1 MSISSKDW
9 KVRRAALQDNSQVCD
24 ALRLVD
30 QREITDPSAVEKFL
44 SDPACYLLF
53 ATDGDEVVGS
63 LNGYALKRPY
73 RPEPQFLLYE
83 VGVKEKYRDQGVG
96 TALVRAFVS
105 EARAAGAFEV
115 WVLTDRTNTAALR
128 IYEKSGLAIEDIN
141 AETVMLN
148 LNL

>member
-1 MSISSKDW
+1 MSISIKDW
-9 KVRRAALQDNSQVCD
+9 SVRRATLQDTSQVCD

-44 SDPACYLLF
+44 SDPGCYLLF
-53 ATDGDEVVGS
+53 ATDHNEVVGS

-83 VGVKEKYRDQGVG
+83 VGVKEKYRGQGVG
-96 TALVRAFVS
+96 TALLRAFVS

>member
-1 MSISSKDW
+1 MSISIKDW
-9 KVRRAALQDNSQVCD
+9 SVRRAALQDTSQVCD
-24 ALRLVD
+24 PLRLVD

-73 RPEPQFLLYE
+73 RPEPQFFLYE
-83 VGVKEKYRDQGVG
+83 VGVKKQYRGQGVG
-96 TALVRAFVS
+96 TALVRAFVG

-115 WVLTDRTNTAALR
+115 WVLTDKTNTAALR